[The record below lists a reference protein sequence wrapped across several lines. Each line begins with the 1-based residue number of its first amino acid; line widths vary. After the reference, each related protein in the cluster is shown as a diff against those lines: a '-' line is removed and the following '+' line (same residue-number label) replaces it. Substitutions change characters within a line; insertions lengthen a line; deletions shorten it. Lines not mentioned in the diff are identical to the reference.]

1 METENDTVSSLGEL
15 VPPGD
20 VISLVCG
27 PQADCLFE
35 ICGDPE
41 KCPLSIA
48 LSNKTVFD
56 FVKTYS
62 ECEGCN
68 TQEFSPDKGIGKC
81 IEYETTDALQ
91 SWTIKF
97 WVSENCNFRHSDPT
111 QTSISVTVGTKTST
125 IESITP
131 DIAYIKDP
139 SFCKVNSDCKCLS
152 GSGVPFIGCSNFLY
166 APLNGSGYFSGDD
179 CVCHANQC
187 RQKSE

>member
-1 METENDTVSSLGEL
+1 MGRFSIFIIVIVLTAVSCSLKNMETENDTVSSLGEL

-68 TQEFSPDKGIGKC
+68 TQELSMKQPMRYKAGQ
-81 IEYETTDALQ
+81 L
-91 SWTIKF
+91 
-97 WVSENCNFRHSDPT
+97 NFGCRKTATFAIQT
-111 QTSISVTVGTKTST
+111 QLRRV
-125 IESITP
+125 
-131 DIAYIKDP
+131 Y
-139 SFCKVNSDCKCLS
+139 LS
-152 GSGVPFIGCSNFLY
+152 
-166 APLNGSGYFSGDD
+166 
-179 CVCHANQC
+179 Q
-187 RQKSE
+187 